1 MDSKLKCV
9 FVMPENSSNSGGA
22 GGAVSNG
29 AEKSSEKPDSHNSIP
44 SSVPTK
50 PSSPKVIFYT
60 LLVLLLDSMYV
71 ATVWITEFV
80 QVETPSGW
88 KPQAGFPPEKE
99 SVGFSV

>member
-50 PSSPKVIFYT
+50 PSSPKVIISSCVNELHWKWFF
-60 LLVLLLDSMYV
+60 
-71 ATVWITEFV
+71 EFTAV
-80 QVETPSGW
+80 HCGLRGYEM
-88 KPQAGFPPEKE
+88 F
-99 SVGFSV
+99 